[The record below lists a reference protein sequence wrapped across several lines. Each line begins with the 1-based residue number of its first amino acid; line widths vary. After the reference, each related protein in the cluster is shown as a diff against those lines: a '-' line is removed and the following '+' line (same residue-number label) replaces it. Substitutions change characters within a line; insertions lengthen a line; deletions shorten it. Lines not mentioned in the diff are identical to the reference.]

1 MTGTIMNT
9 VSVFNATGTVVQEP
23 DTMPH
28 SIEAEQQLLGAILT
42 NNDVYDRVAAIIGA
56 QHFYDPV
63 HARIYEIAAAR
74 IAKNNLA
81 SPVTLKAFFEGD
93 AGLEELGGPA
103 YLARLAGSAVSS
115 YAVRDYAQMIY
126 DLAIRR
132 ELIGLGRDI
141 SARAAKVD
149 VASEPREQIVEAEQA
164 LYKLSEQG
172 KTDTGFQSFLRA
184 VTDAV
189 NVANAAYQR
198 EGGLAGISTG
208 LIDMDKK
215 LGGLH
220 KSDLLI
226 LAGRPSMGKTS
237 LATNIAF
244 NVAKAYKRGI
254 MPDGHEGTVEGGV
267 VGFYS
272 LEMSAEQLA
281 ARILSE
287 AAEVPSEQI
296 RRGDMTEGEFRR
308 FVEAAKSLEACPLYI
323 DDTPALPISQLAAR
337 ARRLKRTHG
346 LDLLIID
353 YLQLVRGAGKSE
365 NRVNEISEITMGL
378 KAIAKELNIP
388 VIALSQLSRQ
398 VENREDKRPQLSD
411 LRESGSIEQ
420 DADVVMFVFR
430 EEYYKEREKPGDHEL
445 EKMATWQAEME
456 RLHGKAEVVIGKQ
469 RHGPIGTIELSF
481 EGRFT
486 RFGNL
491 VKPWQQGGGED
502 VGF

>member
-1 MTGTIMNT
+1 MNEIANLQPPASD
-9 VSVFNATGTVVQEP
+9 VASLGV
-23 DTMPH
+23 PH
-28 SIEAEQQLLGAILT
+28 SIEAEQQLLGAVLT
-42 NNDVYDRVAAIIGA
+42 NNDLFDRIA
-56 QHFYDPV
+56 QILRAEHFYDPV
-63 HARIYEIAAAR
+63 HARIFETAAAR

-81 SPVTLKAFFEGD
+81 SPVTLKAFLEDD
-93 AGLEELGGPA
+93 AGLAELGGPA
-103 YLARLAGSAVSS
+103 YLMRLAGAAISS
-115 YAVRDYAQMIY
+115 FAVRDYAEMIY

-132 ELIGLGRDI
+132 ELIDVGNEI
-141 SARAAKVD
+141 AAKAARVD
-149 VASEPREQIVEAEQA
+149 VQSEPKEQIVEAEQKLYA
-164 LYKLSEQG
+164 LAEQG
-172 KTDTGFQSFLRA
+172 QTERGFQSFLTA

-189 NVANAAYQR
+189 KVANAAYQR
-198 EGGLAGISTG
+198 EGGLAGVSTG

-220 KSDLLI
+220 RSDLLI

-237 LATNIAF
+237 LATNVAF
-244 NVAKAYKRGI
+244 NIARAYKKGI
-254 MPDGHEGTVEGGV
+254 TASGEEGAIDGGV
-267 VGFYS
+267 VGFFS

-281 ARILSE
+281 SRILSE
-287 AAEVPSEQI
+287 VAEIPSNQI
-296 RRGDMTEGEFRR
+296 RRGDFTESEFRR
-308 FVEAAKSLEACPLYI
+308 IVDAAKELEAAPLFI

-346 LDLLIID
+346 LDALFVD
-353 YLQLVRGAGKSE
+353 YLQLVRGTGRSE

-378 KAIAKELNIP
+378 KAIAKELDIP
-388 VIALSQLSRQ
+388 VVALSQLSRQ

-445 EKMATWQAEME
+445 DKMAIWQDEME

-469 RHGPIGTIELSF
+469 RHGPIGTVELSF
-481 EGRFT
+481 EGQFT

-491 VKPWQQGGGED
+491 IKPWQQSLED
-502 VGF
+502 EF

>member
-1 MTGTIMNT
+1 MNEISSLQASKKGSE
-9 VSVFNATGTVVQEP
+9 VSIGV
-23 DTMPH
+23 PH

-42 NNDVYDRVAAIIGA
+42 NNDLFDRVASIVRAD
-56 QHFYDPV
+56 HFYDPV
-63 HARIYEIAAAR
+63 HARIFETASAR

-81 SPVTLKAFFEGD
+81 SPVTLKAFMED
-93 AGLEELGGPA
+93 DSGLAELGGPA
-103 YLARLAGSAVSS
+103 YLVRLAGAAISS
-115 YAVRDYAQMIY
+115 FAVRDYAEMIY

-132 ELIGLGRDI
+132 ELITVGNDI
-141 SARAAKVD
+141 AAKAARVD
-149 VASEPREQIVEAEQA
+149 VDSEPKEQIVDAEQKLYA
-164 LYKLSEQG
+164 LAEQG
-172 KTDTGFQSFLRA
+172 QTEQGFQSFLTA

-189 NVANAAYQR
+189 KVANAAYQR
-198 EGGLAGISTG
+198 EGGLAGVSTG
-208 LIDMDKK
+208 LVDMDKK

-220 KSDLLI
+220 RSDLLI
-226 LAGRPSMGKTS
+226 LAGRPCMGKSS
-237 LATNIAF
+237 LATNVAF
-244 NVAKAYKRGI
+244 NIARAYKKGI
-254 MPDGHEGTVEGGV
+254 TASGEEGAIDGGV
-267 VGFYS
+267 VGFFS

-281 ARILSE
+281 TRILSE
-287 AAEVPSEQI
+287 VAEIPSNQI
-296 RRGDMTEGEFRR
+296 RRGNFTESEFRR
-308 FVEAAKSLEACPLYI
+308 IVDAAKELEAAPLFI

-346 LDLLIID
+346 LDALFID
-353 YLQLVRGAGKSE
+353 YLQLVRGTGRSE

-378 KAIAKELNIP
+378 KAIAKELDIP

-445 EKMATWQAEME
+445 DKMGIWQEEME

-469 RHGPIGTIELSF
+469 RHGPIGTVELSF
-481 EGRFT
+481 EGQFT

-491 VKPWQQGGGED
+491 IKPWQQTQGDE
-502 VGF
+502 F